1 MVPVSQTSTSLKA
14 IDPDTHKSFP
24 LTKGTTVG
32 IQQDGKLKTKSNKSY
47 HISVNA
53 TQQPRLVDAN
63 FFFYCLNIQNFCT
76 YSMCVCKF
84 MP

>member
-1 MVPVSQTSTSLKA
+1 MVPVSQTSTSLKV
-14 IDPDTHKSFP
+14 IDPDTDKSFP
-24 LTKGTTVG
+24 PTKGTTVG
-32 IQQDGKLKTKSNKSY
+32 IQQDIKLKTKSNNSY

-63 FFFYCLNIQNFCT
+63 IFFCLNIQNYGT
-76 YSMCVCKF
+76 YSLCVCKC